1 MKKKDGGQLMT
12 KVSCMLL
19 ALVLAA
25 GVTACGSGKEEKPAA
40 QEQTAEAAEQQAAD
54 QAAEEAAKEEAEKE
68 AAAKAKA
75 EKEAAA
81 KAEAEKEAA
90 AKAEAEKEAAAKAEA
105 EKEAAAKAEAE
116 KEAAAKA
123 EAEKEKTETIKKPDM
138 TGEEPK
144 EADSKK
150 KKKGSDGEKA
160 NGLDLLDGKIT
171 FDGMEL
177 EFPIELDSMKL
188 GNWKIE
194 YIDVDD
200 PESKVLAPG
209 EVVTAA
215 MTSDSFSA
223 EDVKVTAEFGN
234 YSNEKTALTDLP
246 MTGIYIAKEKRKD
259 DKEPKLPEVIMPGGL
274 TWGSTEAEIRDY
286 FGEASFAGAFADL
299 DFDFMYEN
307 NDYLLEFGG
316 MNDTGLE
323 YMVYCV
329 NKA

>member
-1 MKKKDGGQLMT
+1 MKKKLSGQLMT
-12 KVSCMLL
+12 RVSCAL
-19 ALVLAA
+19 LVLLITA
-25 GVTACGSGKEEKPAA
+25 GMTACGSGKEEKPAA
-40 QEQTAEAAEQQAAD
+40 QEQTAEEAGHEDAD
-54 QAAEEAAKEEAEKE
+54 QAAEE
-68 AAAKAKA
+68 
-75 EKEAAA
+75 AA

-116 KEAAAKA
+116 KEEAAKA
-123 EAEKEKTETIKKPDM
+123 EAEQDKTAKPDADNGEQQETETIEKPDM

-144 EADSKK
+144 EEDRK
-150 KKKGSDGEKA
+150 KKKGSEEKKA
-160 NGLDLLDGKIT
+160 NGLDLLDGKMT

-177 EFPIELDSMKL
+177 AFPIELDSMEL
-188 GNWKIE
+188 GSWKIE
-194 YIDVDD
+194 YIGVDD
-200 PESKVLAPG
+200 PDSRMLAPG

-234 YSNEKTALTDLP
+234 YTNEKVALTDLP

-259 DKEPKLPEVIMPGGL
+259 DKEPKLPEVIMPGDL
-274 TWGSTEAEIRDY
+274 TWGSTEAQIREY

-329 NKA
+329 NNA